1 MAKRDKELSN
11 TEKEVAYKKQIL
23 PKTWLK
29 KGNRLFKLGRH
40 KEALNA
46 FDQTIVLDP
55 NNSIGY
61 YRKGNTLEKLKQ
73 YDSAY
78 AAYLKVQNIDP
89 DNKTLHHHMGICLL
103 KLEKFKQAYE
113 TFKKALQY
121 YPCDLMILEH
131 LRFALREVKDKKDEE
146 ELQDRMEEMISNEAT
161 PWQDKVTK
169 LMPYKFFTEAKQIL
183 DEIIEQDPSHPDLDY
198 WRELLFDTVEELDCY
213 ELEPLEREI
222 KSFSSDPEDEVE
234 LADEYLN
241 KALENPNDVGCLVE
255 KGEQFTRDRDY
266 DGAFE
271 CFNKAIAL
279 KPDDYNAWFCLGHLL
294 NICKSYRRAI
304 DTLNRALLSNHSQA
318 AEGFI
323 SGFEFGLFN
332 EAGMN
337 DELAALRA
345 CMEELE
351 LKPNN
356 LAAKY
361 IKAHTLHS
369 IAVNVER
376 RSDLFNIK
384 GSEIVKEEVAE
395 YLYERAKT
403 CASRAEKKRM
413 LRHLSQALILYEE
426 LRSRLLYEESFQE
439 YFCDEEFVEIIGEFD
454 EPF

>member
-1 MAKRDKELSN
+1 MAK

-23 PKTWLK
+23 AKTWLK

-46 FDQTIVLDP
+46 FDKTIALDP
-55 NNSIGY
+55 SNSIGY
-61 YRKGNTLEKLKQ
+61 YRKGNALEKLEQ

-78 AAYLKVQNIDP
+78 AAYLKAQNIDP

-113 TFKKALQY
+113 TLKKALQY

-161 PWQDKVTK
+161 SWQDKVNK
-169 LMPYKFFTEAKQIL
+169 LIEYKFFTEAKQIL

-198 WRELLFDTVEELDCY
+198 WKELLFDSVEELDCY

-266 DGAFE
+266 DDAFE

-294 NICKSYRRAI
+294 NICKSYRTAI
-304 DTLNRALLSNHSQA
+304 HILNRALLSNHSQA

-323 SGFEFGLFN
+323 SGIEFSSYEERN
-332 EAGMN
+332 IN
-337 DELAALRA
+337 DDLAALQA
-345 CMEELE
+345 CIEALK
-351 LKPNN
+351 LKPND
-356 LAAKY
+356 LAAQY
-361 IKAHTLHS
+361 IKQHTLHC
-369 IAVNVER
+369 IGNYVGNC
-376 RSDLFNIK
+376 DHLFDIN
-384 GSEIVKEEVAE
+384 GSEEIKEETAA

-413 LRHLSQALILYEE
+413 LRFLSQALILYEE
-426 LRSRLLYEESFQE
+426 LRGQLLYEKSFQE
-439 YFCDEEFVEIIGEFD
+439 YFSDEEFVEIIGEFD